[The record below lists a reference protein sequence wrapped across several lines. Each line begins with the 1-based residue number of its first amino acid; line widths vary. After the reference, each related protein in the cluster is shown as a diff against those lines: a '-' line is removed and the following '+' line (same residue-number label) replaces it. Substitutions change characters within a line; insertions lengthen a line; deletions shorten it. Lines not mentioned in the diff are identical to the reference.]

1 MQESSAIK
9 KNNIFSIM
17 KGIAIISVVIG
28 HCCRYEGVEPF
39 VNQYHLAVFFF
50 VAGYFF
56 KDKYLQ
62 DVKGFVIKKV
72 KSLYVPFVLS
82 GLCFLALHNILVWMH
97 VYDSPVTLEQM
108 GEGVFDLCIRLTSN
122 ESLMGAMW
130 FCPTLLWVSVFSV
143 FAMKAVE
150 NNGNHRI
157 GGGNIFSCLCKN
169 ARYKGYAAI
178 ILMVLIASVAL
189 HVVKLK
195 SPYCIWQNM
204 IVCGIFLEGL
214 VFKDLIEE
222 QLVDIKQWQWIFVV
236 LCLGLILWNC
246 TTHGIF
252 GRLQPAN
259 INEENTFVILLIG
272 FAGSLMVYGMSKV
285 IDGSFFGKLIAMAGN
300 HSFSIMLLHFLA
312 FKVVNLIQC
321 WWYDLP
327 MATIAQF
334 PTMFYDSFGWFM
346 AYVII
351 GTSLPVM
358 VSIGY
363 QTMKYHLRNE

>member
-1 MQESSAIK
+1 MTNK
-9 KNNIFSIM
+9 LFSIM

-28 HCCRYEGVEPF
+28 HCCKYGGVEPF

-72 KSLYVPFVLS
+72 KSLYVPFVVS
-82 GLCFLALHNILVWMH
+82 GLCFLALHNVLVWMH

-130 FCPTLLWVSVFSV
+130 FCPALLWVSIFSML
-143 FAMKAVE
+143 AMKMVE
-150 NNGNHRI
+150 NNRHYSI
-157 GGGNIFSCLCKN
+157 GGGNKCSLWFSISHF
-169 ARYKGYAAI
+169 KGYAAI

-189 HVVKLK
+189 HVLKLK

-204 IVCGIFLEGL
+204 IVCGIFLEGRI
-214 VFKDLIEE
+214 FKDMIEE
-222 QLVDIKQWQWIFVV
+222 RLADTKRWQWALVSLV
-236 LCLGLILWNC
+236 LGLIIWMC

-252 GRLQPAN
+252 GRLQPAH
-259 INEENTFVILLIG
+259 INKENTFAILLIG
-272 FAGSLMVYGMSKV
+272 FAGSMMVYGLSKV
-285 IDGSFFGKLIAMAGN
+285 IDGSFFGKLIAMVGD

-334 PTMFYDSFGWFM
+334 PTMYYDSFGWFM